1 MSDHHPIVRALLSV
15 SDKTGL
21 IPLATALVDRGAQLL
36 STGGTAKALRD
47 AGLPVTLVEQH
58 TGFPEMMDG
67 RLKTLHPKIHGGL
80 LALRDDAAHQ
90 SAAVTHGIPPIDL
103 VVVNLYPFRQTVAD
117 PTTTLDQAIENIDI
131 GGPTMV
137 RAAAKNHRFVAVATA
152 PAQYA
157 ELIAQISASGGTT
170 LGTRQKLA
178 ARAFAHTA
186 AYDAAIA
193 QWLAPRFLDKS
204 EADFP
209 AELVL
214 PFSIVQRARYGENP
228 HQAAAIYADAL
239 FTGPSVVNAKQ
250 LHGKE
255 LSYNNVN
262 DAAAALD
269 LAFALAHVSAAS
281 NSAGPSIGVAVIKHA
296 NPCGAAQVPAAAV
309 TGNARSVL
317 LACELAI
324 AGDPLAAFGGIL
336 ACTAVID
343 LLAAERLVQK
353 DIFLEVL
360 IAQDFTAEALEV
372 LKARSVNLRLLATGT
387 LRQTPGGRLMYRS
400 IPGGLL
406 VQDRDLLAPNPA
418 SWVHAAGPAPTVAQ
432 LHAAASVELFVR
444 AMSSNAIAIGAIDS
458 PPSAAIAASGRT
470 ASVGGITPASIRL
483 LGGGVGQVDRVTA
496 CRLAVEKCKATGAS
510 FAVAIAASDAFFPF
524 PDGPKILID
533 AGVKMIVHPGGSK
546 RDGETFELCNARN
559 VTCMTTGVRRFR
571 H

>member
-1 MSDHHPIVRALLSV
+1 MADHYPIARALLSV
-15 SDKTGL
+15 SDKSGL
-21 IPLATALVDRGAQLL
+21 IPLATGLVAKGVELL
-36 STGGTAKALRD
+36 STGGTAKAIKD

-80 LALRDDAAHQ
+80 LALRDDPSHQ

-117 PTTTLDQAIENIDI
+117 PNVSLDHAIENIDI

-137 RAAAKNHRFVAVATA
+137 RAAAKNHRFVAVATD

-157 ELIAQISASGGTT
+157 SLITQISETGGTT
-170 LGTRQKLA
+170 LATRQRLA
-178 ARAFAHTA
+178 AEAFAHTA

-193 QWLAPRFLDKS
+193 RWLAPRFLDKS

-209 AELVL
+209 AELAL
-214 PFSIVQRARYGENP
+214 PFSLVQRARYGENP

-239 FTGPSVVNAKQ
+239 STGPSIVNARQ

-269 LAFALAHVSAAS
+269 LAFALAHAS
-281 NSAGPSIGVAVIKHA
+281 KASPSIGAAVIKHA
-296 NPCGAAQVPAAAV
+296 NPCGAAQVPAAAAV
-309 TGNARSVL
+309 GGASPVL
-317 LACELAI
+317 LACEQAI

-336 ACTAVID
+336 ACTAAID
-343 LLAAERLVQK
+343 LPTAERLIQK

-360 IAQDFTAEALEV
+360 IAQDFTPEALAV
-372 LKARSVNLRLLATGT
+372 LKARSANIRLLATGP
-387 LRQTPGGRLMYRS
+387 LAHPPGGTLMYKS

-406 VQDRDLLAPNPA
+406 VQERDLLAPNPA
-418 SWVHAAGPAPTVAQ
+418 GWTHAAGPTPTAAQ
-432 LHAAASVELFVR
+432 LQAATSVELFVR
-444 AMSSNAIAIGAIDS
+444 AMSSNAIAIGAMVHANS
-458 PPSAAIAASGRT
+458 
-470 ASVGGITPASIRL
+470 PASIPGTIRL

-496 CRLAVEKCKATGAS
+496 CRLAVEKCKAAGS
-510 FAVAIAASDAFFPF
+510 SLSSAIAASDAFFPF
-524 PDGPKILID
+524 PDGPRILID
-533 AGVKMIVHPGGSK
+533 AGVKMIIHPGGSK
-546 RDGETFELCNARN
+546 RDGETFDLCNAHN
-559 VTCMTTGVRRFR
+559 VTCLTTGVRRFR

>member
-1 MSDHHPIVRALLSV
+1 MSDHHLIARALLSV
-15 SDKTGL
+15 SEKSGL
-21 IPLATALVDRGAQLL
+21 IPLATALVAKGVELL
-36 STGGTAKALRD
+36 STGGTAKAIKD

-90 SAAVTHGIPPIDL
+90 AAAVTHGIPPIDL
-103 VVVNLYPFRQTVAD
+103 VIVNLYPFRQTVAEPNVAFD
-117 PTTTLDQAIENIDI
+117 HAIENIDI

-137 RAAAKNHRFVAVATA
+137 RAAAKNHRFVAVATD

-157 ELIAQISASGGTT
+157 GLIAQISATGGTT
-170 LGTRQKLA
+170 LATRQRLA
-178 ARAFAHTA
+178 AEAFAHTA

-193 QWLAPRFLDKS
+193 RWLAPRFLNKS

-209 AELVL
+209 AELAL
-214 PFSIVQRARYGENP
+214 PFSLVQRARYGENP
-228 HQAAAIYADAL
+228 HQTAAVYADAL
-239 FTGPSVVNAKQ
+239 FTGPSVVNARQ

-269 LAFALAHVSAAS
+269 LAFSLTCDDT
-281 NSAGPSIGVAVIKHA
+281 AGASIGAAVIKHA
-296 NPCGAAQVPAAAV
+296 NPCGAARVPAAAV
-309 TGNARSVL
+309 VGGASIVL
-317 LACELAI
+317 LACEQAI

-336 ACTAVID
+336 ACNAVID
-343 LLAAERLVQK
+343 LATAERLVRR

-360 IAQDFTAEALEV
+360 VAQDFSPEALAV
-372 LKARSVNLRLLATGT
+372 LKARSANIRLLATGP
-387 LRQTPGGRLMYRS
+387 LLQTPGGPLMYKS

-406 VQDRDLLAPNPA
+406 VQERDLLAPNPA

-432 LHAAASVELFVR
+432 LQAAASVELFVR
-444 AMSSNAIAIGAIDS
+444 AMSSNAIAIGAMASDNNS
-458 PPSAAIAASGRT
+458 PANGCKPT
-470 ASVGGITPASIRL
+470 RL

-496 CRLAVEKCKATGAS
+496 CRLAVEKCKATGSS
-510 FAVAIAASDAFFPF
+510 FANAIAASDAFFPF

-546 RDGETFELCNARN
+546 RDGETFLLCNEHN